1 MAETERIV
9 SLEEVK
15 NILAKEEKQRELNYE
30 KRLAL
35 DHAKTFSKLTVTKTK
50 KLITDL
56 QKLER
61 VSESI
66 AYKIAELL
74 PQHPDDVRAIFAKE
88 RFNLEEKE
96 VKQIVDLVKKAVA

>member
-1 MAETERIV
+1 
-9 SLEEVK
+9 
-15 NILAKEEKQRELNYE
+15 
-30 KRLAL
+30 
-35 DHAKTFSKLTVTKTK
+35 
-50 KLITDL
+50 
-56 QKLER
+56 LER

>member
-1 MAETERIV
+1 MAETDKVV

-15 NILAKEEKQRELNYE
+15 NLLSKEEKKRELSYE

-35 DHAKTFSKLTVTKTK
+35 DHAKTFSKINVTKTK
-50 KLITDL
+50 KLVSDL
-56 QKLER
+56 TKMER

-66 AYKIAELL
+66 AYKISELL

-88 RFNLEEKE
+88 RFNLEENE
-96 VKQIVDLVKKAVA
+96 IKQIIELVTKALA

>member
-1 MAETERIV
+1 MAETERLV

-15 NILAKEEKQRELNYE
+15 NILTKEEKTRELSYE

-35 DHAKTFSKLTVTKTK
+35 EHAKAFSKLNITKTK

-56 QKLER
+56 QKIER
-61 VSESI
+61 ISESI
-66 AYKIAELL
+66 AFKIAELL

-96 VKQIVDLVKKAVA
+96 INQIIELVTKAVA